1 MDLKYDD
8 NFDRVASV
16 GGSSVHVWQLD
27 EGDTS
32 ALTNVDVFT
41 QSSLGVL
48 KPMALSTSRS
58 EYEITGVHFVDD
70 GASVIVCTMEDHKV

>member
-1 MDLKYDD
+1 MNKQGAFLYTFYYS
-8 NFDRVASV
+8 N
-16 GGSSVHVWQLD
+16 
-27 EGDTS
+27 
-32 ALTNVDVFT
+32 VFT

-70 GASVIVCTMEDHKV
+70 GASMIVCTMEDHKV